1 MVICASLLY
10 TNLKYAYGGFFRRHA
25 SEVNEYG
32 ISAGVIGFVLEVVTM
47 ILHMTN
53 ALSIANSRLVST
65 IIYELSE

>member
-10 TNLKYAYGGFFRRHA
+10 AEIKDAFGFLFGGQPK
-25 SEVNEYG
+25 EITIYG
-32 ISAGVIGFVLEVVTM
+32 IAAGAIGFVLEVVTM

-53 ALSIANSRLVST
+53 ALSIANSILVST